1 MIPLL
6 VVVLAM
12 TVVTWLAG
20 WWGVVLVA
28 LVAGYAYRDERGSAW
43 RIALAALVAW
53 ALLLA
58 LDALMGPFGR
68 MSTVLASA
76 VSIPVA
82 AIALATLLLP
92 ALLAWSAATVAAELG
107 RLAPHR

>member
-1 MIPLL
+1 MILLL

-12 TVVTWLAG
+12 TVLTWLAG

-28 LVAGYAYRDERGSAW
+28 LVAGYAYRDARGSAW

-58 LDALMGPFGR
+58 LDVLMGPFGR
-68 MSTVLASA
+68 ISTILASA
-76 VSIPVA
+76 VSIPAA
-82 AIALATLLLP
+82 AIVLATLLLP

-107 RLAPHR
+107 RLTPRR